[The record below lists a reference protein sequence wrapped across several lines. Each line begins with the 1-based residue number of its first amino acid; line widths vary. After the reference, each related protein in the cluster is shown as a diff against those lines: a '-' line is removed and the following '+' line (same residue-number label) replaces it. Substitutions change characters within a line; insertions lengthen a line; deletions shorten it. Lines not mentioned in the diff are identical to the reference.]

1 MKRQTFARAISLAKS
16 LPFGGMKISGFQGQ
30 AWMAELRVAL
40 LVDGENLSVDVAGFL
55 ITTAGKVGVL
65 CVKRVYGAVTRLG
78 GWNAAPGFRVVHVP
92 PKKDAADLALSLDAL
107 ELGLTRQIDEIF
119 IATSDRDMA
128 LVALRL
134 AELGVPVTGIGEA
147 KAPAEFRK
155 ACRKFVPVPV
165 KAEADAVPAPFDQ
178 RIQAFLAEEGKATEG
193 WVTFSALGQQRAKAM
208 GISKAEAGIG
218 KSAAWSDWLK
228 KSPQSYEIE
237 ERGTQSRVRL
247 KPTKKA

>member
-1 MKRQTFARAISLAKS
+1 
-16 LPFGGMKISGFQGQ
+16 
-30 AWMAELRVAL
+30 MAELRVAL

-78 GWNAAPGFRVVHVP
+78 GWTAAPGFRVVHVP
-92 PKKDAADLALSLDAL
+92 PKKDAADLALSLEAL
-107 ELGLTRQIDEIF
+107 ELALTRQVDEIV
-119 IATSDRDMA
+119 IATSDRAMA

-147 KAPAEFRK
+147 KAPNEFRK

-165 KAEADAVPAPFDQ
+165 KAESDTVFTPFDQ
-178 RIQAFLAEEGKATEG
+178 RMQAFLAEEGKATTEG
-193 WVTFSALGQQRAKAM
+193 WATFSALGQQRAKAM

-218 KSAAWSDWLK
+218 KSAAWSDWFK

>member
-1 MKRQTFARAISLAKS
+1 MKWQTFARAISLAKS
-16 LPFGGMKISGFQGQ
+16 VPSGEMKTSGFQGQ
-30 AWMAELRVAL
+30 AWMDERRVAL
-40 LVDGENLSVDVAGFL
+40 LVDGENLSVDAAGFL
-55 ITTAGKVGVL
+55 ITTAGKAGLL
-65 CVKRVYGAVTRLG
+65 CVKRVFGAVTRLG
-78 GWNAAPGFRVVHVP
+78 GWTAAPGFRVVHVP

-107 ELGLTRQIDEIF
+107 ELALTRQIDEIV

-147 KAPAEFRK
+147 KAPPEFRK
-155 ACRKFVPVPV
+155 ACRKFVLVPV
-165 KAEADAVPAPFDQ
+165 KAEPDAVLPPFGQ
-178 RIQAFLAEEGKATEG
+178 RVQAFLAEEGKATAEG

-218 KSAAWSDWLK
+218 KSAAWSDWFK
-228 KSPQSYEIE
+228 KSPQFYQLE

-247 KPTKKA
+247 KPSK

>member
-1 MKRQTFARAISLAKS
+1 MDER
-16 LPFGGMKISGFQGQ
+16 
-30 AWMAELRVAL
+30 RVAL
-40 LVDGENLSVDVAGFL
+40 LVDGENLSVDAAGFL
-55 ITTAGKVGVL
+55 ILTAGKAGVL
-65 CVKRVYGAVTRLG
+65 CVKRVFGAVTRLG
-78 GWNAAPGFRVVHVP
+78 GWTAAPGFRVVHVP
-92 PKKDAADLALSLDAL
+92 PKKDVADLALSLDAL
-107 ELGLTRQIDEIF
+107 ELALTRQIDEIF

-134 AELGVPVTGIGEA
+134 AELGMPVTGIGEA

-208 GISKAEAGIG
+208 GISKTEAGIG
-218 KSAAWSDWLK
+218 KSALWSDWFK
-228 KSPQSYEIE
+228 KSPQAYEIE
-237 ERGTQSRVRL
+237 ALGTQSRVRL

>member
-1 MKRQTFARAISLAKS
+1 MDER
-16 LPFGGMKISGFQGQ
+16 
-30 AWMAELRVAL
+30 RVAL
-40 LVDGENLSVDVAGFL
+40 LVDGENLSVDAAGFL
-55 ITTAGKVGVL
+55 ITTAGKAGVL
-65 CVKRVYGAVTRLG
+65 CVKRVFGAVTRLG

-107 ELGLTRQIDEIF
+107 ELALTRQVDEIV

-165 KAEADAVPAPFDQ
+165 KAEADAVPAHFDQ
-178 RIQAFLAEEGKATEG
+178 RIQAFLAEEGNATEG

-218 KSAAWSDWLK
+218 KSAAWSDWFK